1 MPEPPAG
8 APPFKG
14 HRAAYRE
21 LLESLWYASETFE
34 KEGDGGLEG
43 AKLACRAV
51 GRFTTVTHENPRLA
65 APFLTIMQSF
75 NDLAQGLD
83 PPLFSTNLKPRER
96 ERSSQRKHLQM
107 IAAVAMEVLMAL
119 EHSLEDA
126 AQQVAAAVQKW
137 PAFHAQT
144 ITSTTIRNWRDQ
156 VRSPTD
162 GRNPQ
167 FQQLRDHILGQL
179 SPIAEVRKLL
189 RHGWP
194 SRSAKL
200 IPLILRAFAHA
211 PSMSP

>member
-34 KEGDGGLEG
+34 NEGDGGLEG

-51 GRFTTVTHENPRLA
+51 GRFIAVRHENPRLA
-65 APFLTIMQSF
+65 APFLTIMLSF
-75 NDLAQGLD
+75 NDLEQGLD
-83 PPLFSTNLKPRER
+83 PPLFSTRLKPRER
-96 ERSSQRKHLQM
+96 ERSSQRKHVQM
-107 IAAVAMEVLMAL
+107 VAAVAMEVLMAL
-119 EHSLEDA
+119 GQDDA

-137 PAFHAQT
+137 PAFRAQT

-156 VRSPTD
+156 VRSLTD
-162 GRNPQ
+162 GRNRQ

-179 SPIAEVRKLL
+179 SPIGEVRKLL
-189 RHGWP
+189 RDGPPGVP
-194 SRSAKL
+194 SS
-200 IPLILRAFAHA
+200 
-211 PSMSP
+211 

>member
-1 MPEPPAG
+1 MSEPPAG

-34 KEGDGGLEG
+34 DEGDGGLEG
-43 AKLACRAV
+43 AKRACRAV
-51 GRFTTVTHENPRLA
+51 ARFIAVRHENPRLA

-75 NDLAQGLD
+75 NDLEQGLD

-96 ERSSQRKHLQM
+96 ERSSQRKHVQM
-107 IAAVAMEVLMAL
+107 VAAVAMEVLM
-119 EHSLEDA
+119 SLGQDDA
-126 AQQVAAAVQKW
+126 AQQVAAAVQEW
-137 PAFHAQT
+137 PAFQAQT
-144 ITSTTIRNWRDQ
+144 ITSTTIRNWRDR

-167 FQQLRDHILGQL
+167 FRQLRDHILGQP

-189 RHGWP
+189 RDGPPGVP
-194 SRSAKL
+194 SS
-200 IPLILRAFAHA
+200 
-211 PSMSP
+211 